1 MEMVLLAA
9 WCFIVAVLGGPAG
22 LVLGNIRLPAVLLL
36 ASSPAAGAGANVG
49 ISAVSAATASVT
61 HIRAGRVNWRLFW
74 WMTPPTVVGALIGG
88 YLSGVMPGDILR
100 LIIAGVLYYSAVD
113 LLLWRRRR
121 KPVESSGELDL
132 AAAVGSGLLIGV
144 LGGVVGLI
152 LGTLRI
158 PALLRFVGESPAMA
172 VGTNATVG
180 VCLGIGGVIG
190 HLPSASP
197 DWDLLAV
204 GAAASI
210 PGAIIGARLV
220 GRLSEERLIDAIGAI
235 LLVAATGLLIQ
246 ALV

>member
-88 YLSGVMPGDILR
+88 YLSGIMPGDILR

-113 LLLWRRRR
+113 LLLWRPRR
-121 KPVESSGELDL
+121 KPVEPGGELDL

-210 PGAIIGARLV
+210 PGAMIGARLV

>member
-1 MEMVLLAA
+1 
-9 WCFIVAVLGGPAG
+9 
-22 LVLGNIRLPAVLLL
+22 
-36 ASSPAAGAGANVG
+36 
-49 ISAVSAATASVT
+49 
-61 HIRAGRVNWRLFW
+61 
-74 WMTPPTVVGALIGG
+74 
-88 YLSGVMPGDILR
+88 MPGDTLR
-100 LIIAGVLYYSAVD
+100 LIIAGVLYYSAAD

-121 KPVESSGELDL
+121 KPAESGGELDL
-132 AAAVGSGLLIGV
+132 AAAVGSGFLIGV

-210 PGAIIGARLV
+210 PGAMIGARLV

-246 ALV
+246 ALVEGPADEPL